1 MLDSLSCFNS
11 SPPVSDKLPSPKM
24 PIENMEEE
32 GLAKIPDLRIAQR
45 KFQLQSV
52 ERFQVGL

>member
-1 MLDSLSCFNS
+1 
-11 SPPVSDKLPSPKM
+11 M

-32 GLAKIPDLRIAQR
+32 GLAKIPDLKLAQL

-52 ERFQVGL
+52 ERFKVRGFFLDLIMFGDSGLVGLCID